1 MRPHALVAGMLAW
14 GLLACGGGPPAPPPG
29 TPAVQPGSPGQAPAT
44 AARPAG
50 TPVGSGAAVAAAPQD
65 SATADSS
72 ARTGLMREVFG
83 YSGGGRDPFRSLL
96 ESGAVRPL
104 IGDLRLM
111 AVVYDPRYPA
121 RSVAVLRDVSVNKRY
136 DVRVD
141 DELGRMRVVE
151 IRPQEVVLSI
161 EEFGVEQQ
169 QTLTLRK
176 QEGVP

>member
-1 MRPHALVAGMLAW
+1 MTPRTLAAAMLAW
-14 GLLACGGGPPAPPPG
+14 GVLACGGGTPAPRRG
-29 TPAVQPGSPGQAPAT
+29 TPAAQQPAPSQAPA
-44 AARPAG
+44 
-50 TPVGSGAAVAAAPQD
+50 AAATQAAAAQD
-65 SATADSS
+65 SAAADSS
-72 ARTGLMREVFG
+72 ARTGLVREVFA
-83 YSGGGRDPFRSLL
+83 YRGGGRDPFRSLL
-96 ESGAVRPL
+96 ASGAVRPL

-169 QTLTLRK
+169 QTLTLKK

>member
-1 MRPHALVAGMLAW
+1 MLVGMLAW
-14 GLLACGGGPPAPPPG
+14 ALLACGGAPPGPPPG
-29 TPAVQPGSPGQAPAT
+29 TPAVQPPPPGQAPAPAARNTST
-44 AARPAG
+44 AA
-50 TPVGSGAAVAAAPQD
+50 AAAPQARD
-65 SATADSS
+65 TAAPDSS
-72 ARTGLMREVFG
+72 ARTGLVREVFG
-83 YSGGGRDPFRSLL
+83 YRGGGRDPFRSLL
-96 ESGAVRPL
+96 ASGAVRPL

-169 QTLTLRK
+169 QTLTLKK